1 MTTLFFYLFLA
12 VGISFICSI
21 LEAVLLS
28 STFSYIDTQ
37 VKNKVKGA
45 DNLKKV
51 KTNMETSIGSILT
64 LNTIANTF
72 GAAGVGAEAGK
83 LFGNDVVMFV
93 SMGLTLIILYLSE
106 IIPKTIGATYWKTLA
121 IPSSYIIRI
130 LILIT
135 YPLNFIAI
143 RLTNFISKNKS
154 NGEVSRDEILTVV
167 SQGAKDGVLTEKEVK
182 IIANLL
188 RLRDIKVD
196 EVLTPRKVVFAL
208 DKDLTIKDVLNDEYN
223 RKRLKQ
229 ISRIPIF
236 EKSKD
241 YIAGIVFSQT
251 IFEENNAEH
260 NNKKLSEIAIP
271 VFEIN
276 ENINLSKTLDIFIKK
291 KAHLFIVKDGYSQ
304 TAGVVTLED
313 VFETLL
319 GREIMDELDTIEDM
333 QKYAKIE
340 LSHLPEFRNSTSTN

>member
-1 MTTLFFYLFLA
+1 MTTLLLYLFLA
-12 VGISFICSI
+12 VGVSFICSV

-28 STFSYIDTQ
+28 ATFSYIDTQ
-37 VKNKVKGA
+37 VKNGVKGA
-45 DNLKKV
+45 DNLKLV

-83 LFGNDVVMFV
+83 LFGGDVVMFV
-93 SMGLTLIILYLSE
+93 SMALTLLILYVSE
-106 IIPKTIGATYWKTLA
+106 IIPKTIGATYWKSLA
-121 IPSSYIIRI
+121 IPSSFVIRI
-130 LILIT
+130 LIVIT

-143 RLTNFISKNKS
+143 RLTKFISKDNT
-154 NGEVSRDEILTVV
+154 NGDVTRDEILTVV
-167 SQGAKDGVLTEKEVK
+167 SQGSDLGVITEKEFK

-188 RLRDIKVD
+188 RLRNIKVD
-196 EVLTPRKVVFAL
+196 DVLTPRKVVFAL
-208 DKDLTIKDVLNDEYN
+208 EKSLTIENVLNDEYS

-229 ISRIPIF
+229 VSRIPIYS
-236 EKSKD
+236 KSKD

-251 IFEENNAEH
+251 IFEEHSTGNDS
-260 NNKKLSEIAIP
+260 KKLSEISIP

-276 ENINLSKTLDIFIKK
+276 ENINLSKTLDMFIQRKE
-291 KAHLFIVKDGYSQ
+291 HLFIVKDSYSQ

-333 QKYAKIE
+333 QKFAK
-340 LSHLPEFRNSTSTN
+340 TDKDGQDGQY